1 MTVSVTITNSGNL
14 EGDLVLLKGVKVFEK
29 GMSPA
34 STGITYGKLSDNI
47 NDIVT
52 LVKDESIQC
61 TLPVSQFDDFAMLRL
76 KGVHG

>member
-14 EGDLVLLKGVKVFEK
+14 DGDLVLLKGVKFFDAGE
-29 GMSPA
+29 SRD
-34 STGITYGKLSDNI
+34 GIKYAKLSDNI
-47 NDIVT
+47 SDIVT

-61 TLPVSQFDDFAMLRL
+61 TLPVSQFDDFAVVRL